1 MTSRTSDPFVDTPA
15 SAARLLFSWPQ
26 SLWWAVLLLFLLP
39 MGSRPV
45 GLLWWHIPLIGL
57 GKQTDLLVAGG
68 RTAVT

>member
-1 MTSRTSDPFVDTPA
+1 
-15 SAARLLFSWPQ
+15 
-26 SLWWAVLLLFLLP
+26 VLLLFLLP

-68 RTAVT
+68 RTTVTRLAGLKREETLGAENSI